1 MLVPVTALYA
11 AILTLL
17 LMVLAI
23 NVTVHR
29 RRLKVSLGAGADPL
43 MMRMMRIHGNAAEYI
58 PIALL
63 LMLVYEFNGGSH
75 AALHVCGCALVLG
88 RVLHAAGVW
97 SSSAPNS
104 GRVLGQALTWFAIL
118 ALAAMNL
125 VKVLRAAA

>member
-63 LMLVYEFNGGSH
+63 LMMVYELNGGSH
-75 AALHVCGCALVLG
+75 AALHLCGGAMVLG

-97 SSSAPNS
+97 GSNAPNS
-104 GRVLGQALTWFAIL
+104 GRVLGQALTWLAIL

-125 VKVLRAAA
+125 VKVLRAVT

>member
-29 RRLKVSLGAGADPL
+29 RRLKVSLGAGTDPL
-43 MMRMMRIHGNAAEYI
+43 MMRIIRIHGNAAEYI

-63 LMLVYEFNGGSH
+63 LMLLYELNGGSR
-75 AALHVCGCALVLG
+75 AALHVCGCAMVLG

-97 SSSAPNS
+97 GSNTPNS
-104 GRVLGQALTWFAIL
+104 GRVIGQALTWATIL

-125 VKVLRAAA
+125 VKVLRAVT